1 MPIGE
6 FCKLDVVCVE
16 ATASIAEVA
25 GLMREHHVGDV
36 IVLGQQDEARIPAGI
51 VTDRDIVISAIA
63 PGVDLK
69 LLTAGDIMHTPL
81 TTIRE
86 SAGIF
91 EALQVMRNMKIRRLP
106 VVREDGTLYGIIT
119 ADDLIA
125 MLTTELS
132 MISRVV
138 AKQPA
143 VESRTRP

>member
-6 FCKLDVVCVE
+6 YCRLDVVCVE
-16 ATASIAEVA
+16 ASASIAEVA

-36 IVLGQQDEARIPAGI
+36 VVVGKQVNARVPTGI

-63 PGVDLK
+63 PRVDLN
-69 LLTAGDIMHTPL
+69 LLTAGDIMHSPL

-86 SAGIF
+86 SAEIF
-91 EALQVMRNMKIRRLP
+91 EALQVMRSVKIRRLP
-106 VVREDGTLYGIIT
+106 VVRDDGTLFGIIT
-119 ADDLIA
+119 ADDIIA
-125 MLTTELS
+125 MLATELS
-132 MISRVV
+132 MISRVI